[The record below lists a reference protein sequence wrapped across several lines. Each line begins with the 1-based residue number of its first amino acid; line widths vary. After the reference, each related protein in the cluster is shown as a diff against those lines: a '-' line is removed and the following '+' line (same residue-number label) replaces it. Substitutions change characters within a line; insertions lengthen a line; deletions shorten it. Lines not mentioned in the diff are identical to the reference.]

1 MAFKD
6 CVFCKILSGE
16 IRQDILYEDDKTIAI
31 LDIYPASPRGGHTL
45 VMPKKHYEL
54 ISEMSDDDAKTLIL
68 TTKKLSK
75 ALLKFGEGMNILQNN
90 NKVAGQYVPHVHFH
104 LIPRFANDNII
115 ISEKWSKNEYKG
127 NEMKEVASRI
137 KSLLKD

>member
-1 MAFKD
+1 
-6 CVFCKILSGE
+6 
-16 IRQDILYEDDKTIAI
+16 
-31 LDIYPASPRGGHTL
+31 
-45 VMPKKHYEL
+45 
-54 ISEMSDDDAKTLIL
+54 MSDDDAKAVMLAI
-68 TTKKLSK
+68 KKLSN
-75 ALLKFGEGMNILQNN
+75 ALLKFAEGLNIIQNN
-90 NKVAGQYVPHVHFH
+90 KKIAGQFVPHVHFH